1 MDDIFRIEDIVY
13 VYLYIVYKESSIS
26 HHPNVLLCGVR
37 LTDEMLGRPSAKGGV
52 HRRNPRD
59 FYPLHFFHERSVA
72 DRNPVGSDNGRRL
85 AACRMQYFR
94 V

>member
-1 MDDIFRIEDIVY
+1 MCELFYRF
-13 VYLYIVYKESSIS
+13 L
-26 HHPNVLLCGVR
+26 NVLYKMPFFVTFYRTMHFLKKIVITTSDYD
-37 LTDEMLGRPSAKGGV
+37 LS

-72 DRNPVGSDNGRRL
+72 DRNPVGF
-85 AACRMQYFR
+85 MKE